1 MRKLGKLSHAQR
13 ERLAF
18 IDFCLTYFG
27 EISRADLIAKF
38 QTGLAAATRDF
49 SAYKELAPDNME
61 LVHQTKLYVRK
72 ETFVPIFEHA
82 SQTVLAGLSQGFG
95 DGLIT
100 SHKLSSACEEQK
112 MLIEPSTSSLSVIMR
127 AITAQKCLQ
136 VTYVSLR
143 SGTKTRTIVPHS
155 LANSG
160 KRWHL
165 RAFDRDSNTFRDF
178 VITRFLELTVLEEPV
193 EAYES
198 KSADKQWNRI
208 VDLTLIPH
216 PKAQFSQAIELDYG
230 MLKGELKVEV
240 RAALAG
246 YLLNYWMVDC
256 SESAELNPEQYHLA
270 LKYTQAIFGI
280 ENSRLAPGYKEVS

>member
-1 MRKLGKLSHAQR
+1 MRLPEKLPHAQR

-49 SAYKELAPDNME
+49 STYKELAPDNME
-61 LVHQTKLYVRK
+61 LVHQTKLYARK
-72 ETFVPIFEHA
+72 ETFVPVFEHEA
-82 SQTVLAGLSQGFG
+82 QTVLAGLSQGFG
-95 DGLIT
+95 DGLIA

-112 MLIEPSTSSLSVIMR
+112 LLIEPSTSSLSVIMR

-136 VTYVSLR
+136 VKYVSLT

-160 KRWHL
+160 KRWHV
-165 RAFDRDSNTFRDF
+165 RAFDRNSNAFRDF
-178 VITRFLELTVLEEPV
+178 VITRFLSLSISNDAVAEFET
-193 EAYES
+193 

-216 PKAQFSQAIELDYG
+216 PKANFVQAIELDYG
-230 MLKGELKVEV
+230 MVGGEVQVEV

-246 YLLNYWMVDC
+246 YVLNYWMVDC
-256 SESAELNPEQYHLA
+256 SENAELNPEQYHLA